1 MLYLTEISIPFK
13 AAVDTTMSLN
23 PLVASDIDYCVK
35 TWMADKPSLACRP
48 WRATSQ
54 RGAVRITGWRDTA
67 AATQD
72 RAVYLGTRAMSL
84 QTGQLLALVGRFVPL
99 RRNKSGMRDAAKGR
113 ADPIAAYG
121 AWLQERLIDL
131 MPFATIDEMRITAST
146 HRRVL
151 RKVAHG
157 REHTRIR
164 EEVIP
169 VVEADILLTLR
180 EPARVEAWLLHGL
193 GPQKAFGYGAF
204 LPAIDPRLDSA
215 G

>member
-1 MLYLTEISIPFK
+1 MLYLTEISIPVK
-13 AAVDTTMSLN
+13 AAVDTTISLD

-35 TWMADKPSLACRP
+35 TWMADNPSLACRP

-54 RGAVRITGWRDTA
+54 RGAVRITGWRCTA
-67 AATQD
+67 AASQN
-72 RAVYLGTRAMSL
+72 RAVYLGTRAISL
-84 QTGQLLALVGRFVPL
+84 QIGQLLALGGRFVPL
-99 RRNKSGMRDAAKGR
+99 RRNKSGMRDAARDR
-113 ADPIAAYG
+113 ANSVAAYE

-131 MPFATIDEMRITAST
+131 MPYAIIDEMRISAST

-164 EEVIP
+164 EELIP
-169 VVEADILLTLR
+169 VVEADVLLTVR

-204 LPAIDPRLDSA
+204 FPIIDPRPGSV

>member
-1 MLYLTEISIPFK
+1 MLYLTEISIPIK
-13 AAVDTTMSLN
+13 AAVDMTISLD

-35 TWMADKPSLACRP
+35 TWMADKPMLACRP

-54 RGAVRITGWRDTA
+54 RGTVRITGWRGTA
-67 AATQD
+67 AVSQD
-72 RAVYLGTRAMSL
+72 RAVYLGTRTMSL
-84 QTGQLLALVGRFVPL
+84 QAGQLLALVGRFVPL

-113 ADPIAAYG
+113 ADPTVAYE
-121 AWLQERLIDL
+121 AWLQERLVDL
-131 MPFATIDEMRITAST
+131 MPFATIDEMRISANT

-164 EEVIP
+164 EELIP
-169 VVEADILLTLR
+169 VVEANVLLTVR

-204 LPAIDPRLDSA
+204 LPVIDPRPESA